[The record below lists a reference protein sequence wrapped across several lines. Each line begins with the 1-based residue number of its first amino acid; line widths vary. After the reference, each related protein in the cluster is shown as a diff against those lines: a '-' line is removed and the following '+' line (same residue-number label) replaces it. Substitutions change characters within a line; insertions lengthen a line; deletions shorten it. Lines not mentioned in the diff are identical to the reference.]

1 MFGFFKKKETFPDI
15 DWYCDDC
22 GDNLNSQPGFHDGCG
37 EWTCTLCGHEN
48 PINESEITYDDDF
61 GNEDD
66 YVRSLK
72 KEDVNNFS
80 YSYEYIVKRYG
91 DGDDDVELANAT
103 VDIRVSWDD
112 TSVPGYTL
120 SYQVYAPTSLPNDYT
135 EEGIF
140 QWVCGNDLVWDLISI
155 GVSPETFKDWNY

>member
-1 MFGFFKKKETFPDI
+1 MH
-15 DWYCDDC
+15 
-22 GDNLNSQPGFHDGCG
+22 NN
-37 EWTCTLCGHEN
+37 
-48 PINESEITYDDDF
+48 YD
-61 GNEDD
+61 NEDD
-66 YVRSLK
+66 YIHSLK
-72 KEDVNNFS
+72 KEDVYNFS

-135 EEGIF
+135 DTEEGVF
-140 QWVCGNDLVWDLISI
+140 QQVRDMYLVYDLNSI
-155 GVSPETFKDWNY
+155 GISPETFKNWNY